1 MRVYLFIAA
10 VAGGV
15 TWLVTPLV
23 RHLSIR
29 AGAVGEVRARD
40 VHTMPTP
47 RMGGVGMLIGFAT
60 ALMFASRIPF
70 ISGLFVNS
78 HQAWVILA
86 GAVLICLLGVADD
99 LWDLDWMLKL
109 AGQLLISV
117 FVAWGGLQI
126 ISLPLGSLVTAS
138 PMISMAITAFLI
150 VASINA
156 VNFVDGL
163 DALASGIVAIGGIAF
178 AIYSYILARSSPN
191 YASMA
196 TLLDVALVG
205 ICVGFILHNW
215 HPAKLF
221 MGDSGSMLLGYLI
234 TCASIVMTGHL
245 DPASVHTS
253 VYLPAFMPI
262 LLPVLVLFLPVLDM
276 ILAIVRRLSK
286 GQSPMHPDRMHLH
299 HRMLRIG
306 HSVQGAVLI
315 LWGWAALISFGS
327 IMILFFRVR
336 YVVIGMIAASLI
348 LTVFTM
354 LPYFL
359 QRLQE
364 RGDFRGGS
372 RAPEHAR
379 RAGEHAAAEERPAA
393 ADANAAAAQDAD
405 VAKTIEAPHHIESE
419 FGARGNQSEP
429 DNADAGHASLMH
441 PSSAGIPPKDPLT
454 A

>member
-1 MRVYLFIAA
+1 MRIYLFIAA

-15 TWLVTPLV
+15 TYLLTPLI
-23 RHLSIR
+23 RHI
-29 AGAVGEVRARD
+29 AIEIGAVGEVRARD
-40 VHTMPTP
+40 VHTVPTP
-47 RMGGVGMLIGFAT
+47 RMGGLGMLIGFTVAM
-60 ALMFASRIPF
+60 LFASRIPF
-70 ISGLFVNS
+70 IEGLFAQS

-86 GAVLICLLGVADD
+86 GAIMISLLGMADD

-138 PMISMAITAFLI
+138 PSLSMAITAFLI

-163 DALASGIVAIGGIAF
+163 DGLASGIVAIGGIAF
-178 AIYSYILARSSPN
+178 AIYSYIIARSSPS

-196 TLLDVALVG
+196 TLIDIAMVG
-205 ICVGFILHNW
+205 TCVGFILHNW

-234 TCASIVMTGHL
+234 TCASIVMTGRL
-245 DPASVHTS
+245 DPASIHAS
-253 VYLPAFMPI
+253 IYLPVFMPI
-262 LLPVLVLFLPVLDM
+262 LLPMLVLFLPILDM
-276 ILAIVRRLSK
+276 CLAIVRRLSK

-327 IMILFFRVR
+327 IMILFFKAQ
-336 YVVIGMIAASLI
+336 YVLIGFLIAAAL
-348 LTVFTM
+348 LTVATM
-354 LPYFL
+354 YPYL
-359 QRLQE
+359 HHRI
-364 RGDFRGGS
+364 
-372 RAPEHAR
+372 PEIR
-379 RAGEHAAAEERPAA
+379 EENAAAES
-393 ADANAAAAQDAD
+393 DAQHASVGRVRGGN
-405 VAKTIEAPHHIESE
+405 
-419 FGARGNQSEP
+419 ARGER
-429 DNADAGHASLMH
+429 
-441 PSSAGIPPKDPLT
+441 
-454 A
+454 

>member
-1 MRVYLFIAA
+1 MRIYLFIAA

-15 TWLVTPLV
+15 TYLLTPLI
-23 RHLSIR
+23 RHI
-29 AGAVGEVRARD
+29 AIEIGAVGEVRARD
-40 VHTMPTP
+40 VHTVPTP
-47 RMGGVGMLIGFAT
+47 RMGGLGMLIGFTVAM
-60 ALMFASRIPF
+60 LFASRIPF
-70 ISGLFVNS
+70 IEGLFAQS

-86 GAVLICLLGVADD
+86 GAIMISLLGMADD

-138 PMISMAITAFLI
+138 PSLSMAITAFLI

-163 DALASGIVAIGGIAF
+163 DGLASGIVAIGGIAF
-178 AIYSYILARSSPN
+178 AIYSYIIARSSPS

-196 TLLDVALVG
+196 TLIDIAMVG
-205 ICVGFILHNW
+205 TCVGFILHNW

-234 TCASIVMTGHL
+234 TCASIVMTGRL
-245 DPASVHTS
+245 DPASIHAS
-253 VYLPAFMPI
+253 IYLPVFMPI
-262 LLPVLVLFLPVLDM
+262 LDM
-276 ILAIVRRLSK
+276 CLAIVRRLSK

-327 IMILFFRVR
+327 IMILFFKAQ
-336 YVVIGMIAASLI
+336 YVLIGFLIAAAL
-348 LTVFTM
+348 LTVATM
-354 LPYFL
+354 YPYL
-359 QRLQE
+359 KHRI
-364 RGDFRGGS
+364 
-372 RAPEHAR
+372 PEIR
-379 RAGEHAAAEERPAA
+379 EENAAAES
-393 ADANAAAAQDAD
+393 DAQHAS
-405 VAKTIEAPHHIESE
+405 V
-419 FGARGNQSEP
+419 GRARGG
-429 DNADAGHASLMH
+429 NARGER
-441 PSSAGIPPKDPLT
+441 
-454 A
+454 